1 MKRGEIT
8 WVDKIIITRDEVSK
22 QPKVEVEGL
31 WSGKDRRMISR
42 MLYKAMRKSS
52 NVIIQKHKQAD
63 LIAIKE
69 EIPVVDSVKQKR
81 IDNMAKA
88 RAAKKLKKLEEEKKD
103 VRGQSKSK

>member
-8 WVDKIIITRDEVSK
+8 WVDKITIIRDEVSR

-42 MLYKAMRKSS
+42 MLYKAMRVSS

-63 LIAIKE
+63 LIAIKTE
-69 EIPVVDSVKQKR
+69 EEPKLSK
-81 IDNMAKA
+81 IDIMAKA
-88 RAAKKLKKLEEEKKD
+88 RAAKKLKKELEEANND
-103 VRGQSKSK
+103 VRGQK